1 MKLLIITNNPD
12 RASFRQRI
20 AVYLDTLRA
29 SGIDCR
35 VEQLP
40 QWIIS
45 RRRLFMQAK
54 DFDAVFLHKKILNPF
69 DAYYLKKYAN
79 KIIYDFDDAVM
90 FDDKQPQKPHH
101 KRQTSFRRTA
111 TLANLVI
118 AGNVYLA
125 EHAGRF
131 NPNVEILPT
140 GLDTKA
146 YKTAA
151 QKAGDG
157 KIRLVWIGSRPTL
170 PHLKQISPALEEI
183 GSCFNNVV
191 LKIISDEFFDLQ
203 NIPVE
208 KKPWSLETE
217 AAELVSSDIGLA
229 PLTDNNFTKGKC
241 GFKILQYQAAGLPVI
256 ASPVGVNT
264 ELVRDSVNGYHAAA
278 VTDWAEKLSA
288 LIKDTSLRTRMG
300 QLAIQTVSS
309 FDLDAIGPRLVT
321 LITKA
326 IAASK

>member
-20 AVYLDTLRA
+20 AVYIDTLRA

-40 QWIIS
+40 QWMIP
-45 RRRLFMQAK
+45 RRRLFMQAN

-69 DAYYLKKYAN
+69 DAYYLKKYAK

-170 PHLKQISPALEEI
+170 PNLKQISPALEEI

-191 LKIISDEFFDLQ
+191 LKIISDGFFDLQ

-208 KKPWSLETE
+208 KQPWSLETE
-217 AAELVSSDIGLA
+217 AMELAKSDIGLS
-229 PLTDNNFTKGKC
+229 PLADNNFTRGKC
-241 GFKILQYQAAGLPVI
+241 GFKILQYQAAGLPVV
-256 ASPVGVNT
+256 ASPVGVNA
-264 ELVRDSVNGYHAAA
+264 ELIRNGINGYHAAA
-278 VTDWAEKLSA
+278 VTDWVEKLSA
-288 LIKDTSLRTRMG
+288 LIKDKSLRTKMG
-300 QLAIQTVSS
+300 LSARQTVLS
-309 FDLDAIGPRLVT
+309 FDLDAIGPQLVS
-321 LITKA
+321 IIKNA
-326 IAASK
+326 VSVS

>member
-1 MKLLIITNNPD
+1 MKLLVITNNPD

-20 AVYLDTLRA
+20 AVYIDTLRA

-40 QWIIS
+40 QWMIP

-54 DFDAVFLHKKILNPF
+54 DFDAVFLHKKMLNPF
-69 DAYYLKKYAN
+69 DAYYLKKYAK

-101 KRQTSFRRTA
+101 KRQTSFRRTS

-151 QKAGDG
+151 QK
-157 KIRLVWIGSRPTL
+157 SR
-170 PHLKQISPALEEI
+170 
-183 GSCFNNVV
+183 
-191 LKIISDEFFDLQ
+191 
-203 NIPVE
+203 
-208 KKPWSLETE
+208 
-217 AAELVSSDIGLA
+217 
-229 PLTDNNFTKGKC
+229 
-241 GFKILQYQAAGLPVI
+241 
-256 ASPVGVNT
+256 
-264 ELVRDSVNGYHAAA
+264 
-278 VTDWAEKLSA
+278 
-288 LIKDTSLRTRMG
+288 
-300 QLAIQTVSS
+300 
-309 FDLDAIGPRLVT
+309 
-321 LITKA
+321 
-326 IAASK
+326 